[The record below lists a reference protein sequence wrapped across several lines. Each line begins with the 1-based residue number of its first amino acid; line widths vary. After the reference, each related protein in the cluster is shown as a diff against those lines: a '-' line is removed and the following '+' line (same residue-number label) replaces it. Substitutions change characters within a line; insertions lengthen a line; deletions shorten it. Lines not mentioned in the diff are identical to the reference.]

1 MGSQA
6 FVLRSRANLGVL
18 AAFSLVACANG
29 ERPSKRSVGSN
40 TDRISIDGSSVTVGF
55 ESGKLRQNVTVRAFD
70 ITRTPVTATQYA
82 LCAKAR
88 VCRPSPAA
96 EKADTPAV
104 EEPGAAPPDG
114 ETIAEGISTSDA
126 RDYCA
131 WVGGKLPSLSQWL
144 LAARGPSPQ
153 RFAWG
158 NRLPTCDEHPG
169 GVNRGID
176 DTVAAR
182 VRQAAS
188 YSPCGSSAT
197 SRYRVAEHAAG
208 ASPSGL
214 QDVLLAATEIV
225 AKDEGSL
232 FGVCRGQQGTCGV
245 YGSMAGAMDFVRSM
259 DPEPG
264 EALTDQGTRPSGTGP
279 AFAFRCVWGEGDE
292 G

>member
-158 NRLPTCDEHPG
+158 NRLATCDEHPG

-197 SRYRVAEHAAG
+197 SRYRVAEQTT
-208 ASPSGL
+208 S
-214 QDVLLAATEIV
+214 LAMV
-225 AKDEGSL
+225 AWERPDRWKLAPTHWTIPPG
-232 FGVCRGQQGTCGV
+232 CHR
-245 YGSMAGAMDFVRSM
+245 RSCM
-259 DPEPG
+259 RMFTLGNGPTIGGPG
-264 EALTDQGTRPSGTGP
+264 IL
-279 AFAFRCVWGEGDE
+279 
-292 G
+292 